1 MYIASD
7 KFDWELYDAM
17 RFRYYITRYL
27 YKPLVSGHLFLVYKV
42 VQLKYLQVFTIDFLL
57 LELWHPKLKVQRCIL
72 YQLQHYKR
80 VRVICDIGAKL
91 SFT

>member
-7 KFDWELYDAM
+7 KIDWELYDAM

-42 VQLKYLQVFTIDFLL
+42 VFASIYNRLFATWIVT
-57 LELWHPKLKVQRCIL
+57 P
-72 YQLQHYKR
+72 
-80 VRVICDIGAKL
+80 
-91 SFT
+91 

>member
-42 VQLKYLQVFTIDFLL
+42 VFASIYNRLFAT
-57 LELWHPKLKVQRCIL
+57 
-72 YQLQHYKR
+72 
-80 VRVICDIGAKL
+80 
-91 SFT
+91 